1 MELSGG
7 TSESSPLT
15 AGVAALVIQAY
26 QQAHNNKRPS
36 PAVVKDIIVST
47 AQDISAP
54 AEQQGA
60 GMVDA
65 YAAVLAARSWPGTAK
80 AKAGHEVV
88 DSATQLNA
96 VGQPSTSEH
105 LSETLTNDG
114 SGRVTEHLSSRTLS
128 TPTVINSSTLT
139 LNKSAGYSAEI
150 PITVPA
156 GQARLNVAVSLK
168 GVINISLIAPTATWP
183 STTCRKARATT
194 ATIR

>member
-1 MELSGG
+1 MDVVAPGDLNWALCTPKPALFAACTNFAGKPASVELSGG

-26 QQAHNNKRPS
+26 QQAHNNKRPT

-96 VGQPSTSEH
+96 VDQAVDQRAPLGDADQRRIRPRDRAPVQPHAVE
-105 LSETLTNDG
+105 L
-114 SGRVTEHLSSRTLS
+114 RPSSSPR
-128 TPTVINSSTLT
+128 
-139 LNKSAGYSAEI
+139 
-150 PITVPA
+150 
-156 GQARLNVAVSLK
+156 R
-168 GVINISLIAPTATWP
+168 
-183 STTCRKARATT
+183 
-194 ATIR
+194 